1 MPYQAQTSVLRVDRD
16 HPDPVTIAHAAQVIR
31 AGGLVAFPT
40 ETVYGLGANALSAMA
55 VQRIFAAK
63 GRPANDPLIVHVAD
77 LAALEQITQ
86 DFPALASRL
95 AQAFWPGA
103 LTLILMKRPIVPDE
117 VTAGQPSVA
126 VRMPDHPIA
135 QALIRA
141 AGVPIAA
148 PSANRFSR
156 PSPTT
161 AAHVLHDLDGRVDL
175 ILDGGSTRIGVESTI
190 VDLTAAIPTVL
201 RPGGIALETLQTVI
215 PTIAFHPRHVLED
228 EIAPAPGTLLRHY
241 SPDARVLVYVGSQQK
256 AIQRMKAEAAKQRS
270 AGQRVGIMVP
280 DQQAVYFQGSGAQIA
295 LMGATLDEIAANL
308 FGALRDL
315 DAAGVST
322 ILVHAPEQSG
332 MGLAVV
338 DRLLRAA
345 EGHYI
350 DVEVD
355 HDA

>member
-1 MPYQAQTSVLRVDRD
+1 MPYQAQTSVIHVDRE
-16 HPDPVTIAHAAQVIR
+16 HPDPATITRAAQVIR
-31 AGGLVAFPT
+31 SGGLVAFPT
-40 ETVYGLGANALSAMA
+40 ETVYGLGANALSAAA
-55 VQRIFAAK
+55 VQHIFAAK

-77 LAALEQITQ
+77 IDALREITL
-86 DFPALASRL
+86 DFPAIAAQLARE
-95 AQAFWPGA
+95 FWPGA
-103 LTLILMKRPIVPDE
+103 LTLILMKRPIVPDA

-126 VRMPDHPIA
+126 VRMPDHPVA

-190 VDLTAAIPTVL
+190 VDLTAPIPTVL
-201 RPGGIALETLQTVI
+201 RPGGIALERLQAVI

-228 EIAPAPGTLLRHY
+228 EIAPAPGTLLKHY
-241 SPDARVLVYVGSQQK
+241 SPDARMLVYVGSEEK
-256 AIQRMKAEAAKQRS
+256 AIERMRIEAHRQHS
-270 AGQRVGIMVP
+270 AGQRVGIMVL
-280 DQQAVYFQGSGAQIA
+280 DEQAVHFQGSGAQIA
-295 LMGATLDEIAANL
+295 LMGATLEMMATNL

-315 DAAGVST
+315 DAAGVSA
-322 ILVHAPEQSG
+322 ILVHAPAQSG
-332 MGLAVV
+332 IGLAVT

-345 EGHYI
+345 EGHFI
-350 DVEVD
+350 DVEGN
-355 HDA
+355 HDT